1 MEEKE
6 IDNVKVF
13 RYLGGNIK
21 YDEHSTGD
29 EEIELR
35 LESGEAKFYELVKK
49 LLNHKI
55 VLKTRVQILNSLV
68 RSRCMS
74 MLVTHH
80 KTKAVT
86 VLKVQ
91 PYVKENGKRWV

>member
-35 LESGEAKFYELVKK
+35 LESGEGKFYELVKK
-49 LLNHKI
+49 VIESQN
-55 VLKTRVQILNSLV
+55 
-68 RSRCMS
+68 RS
-74 MLVTHH
+74 
-80 KTKAVT
+80 
-86 VLKVQ
+86 
-91 PYVKENGKRWV
+91 